1 MRCARVQGCKRARSR
16 RALTTERENRS
27 GQVESVA
34 LLNKPPAS
42 KQAPD
47 LPTHLS
53 LHRHRM
59 LACLSLYPSTLFCF
73 PGEQTTQTFDS
84 FLAQTLSLS
93 SSASSSFQEL
103 HSCCDLATYLAS
115 YLRQPGTLSP
125 LQATTTTT
133 TIHSNQ
139 NSQNG
144 RRRLRRRRCL
154 LLRR

>member
-1 MRCARVQGCKRARSR
+1 MRCARVQGFKRARSR

-27 GQVESVA
+27 SRVCCTLEQA
-34 LLNKPPAS
+34 AC